1 MKEDRKNNGQ
11 VKKFQYVSPV
21 KHETLPQQWAKEN
34 ILKSSSSNK
43 NKSSISADLENV
55 WSIKRNFTIE
65 SPSNKKTHQH
75 NSFYSRYKNIPSG
88 GESSEPNIT
97 SGTSNNIIGG
107 SNKVWNRSG
116 SIQSTSR
123 NNNTVVDDFILQDD
137 HGDSFDGSYSNSHHH
152 QRNNSQFK
160 YSPVKGNLLFV
171 IKIMLYSLYLL
182 EVCHTESDIL

>member
-1 MKEDRKNNGQ
+1 MREDRKNNGQ

-34 ILKSSSSNK
+34 ILKSSTTK
-43 NKSSISADLENV
+43 NKSSLSVDLENV

-65 SPSNKKTHQH
+65 SPSNKNKTRQH

-88 GESSEPNIT
+88 ETSEPTIT
-97 SGTSNNIIGG
+97 PTSSNNIG

-123 NNNTVVDDFILQDD
+123 NNNNTVVDDFILQDD
-137 HGDSFDGSYSNSHHH
+137 HHGDSFDFGNNH
-152 QRNNSQFK
+152 QRNNSQYK
-160 YSPVKGNLLFV
+160 YSPVK
-171 IKIMLYSLYLL
+171 
-182 EVCHTESDIL
+182 EVNISKKTSPYNKPF